1 MHAGEAQETLMNPDH
16 ALLTPEAIGRA
27 DQFAIAQ
34 GVSGATLMAAAGQ
47 AISDAIMARWARR
60 PTAVLCGPGNN
71 GGDGWVAACRLAH
84 AGWPVRVFSA
94 CDVSALKGDAAGAAK
109 GWSGP
114 VEALEACDPARFGL
128 VIDALFG
135 AGLSRPLDGL
145 AARLAVAC
153 LAGPVVVS
161 ADVPSGLDGERAK
174 ADGAV
179 FRADLTVTFHRLKPA
194 HVLQPGRAQCGQIV
208 CADIGIPDGWEAEA
222 TPCAELNHPDLW
234 PVAGLELEAGA
245 HKHKRGRLMV
255 LSGPAGATGAARL
268 SAKAGLI
275 GGAGFVTLACP
286 PGAVAEAA
294 VDPLLVTRA
303 LGEGDFS
310 ATLASAR
317 ASAAVLGPGAG
328 PDEALKARVGAACAA
343 RIPLV
348 LDADAL
354 SVFADAPETL
364 FSQLHPRCVLT
375 PHAGEFERLF
385 PGLASGALNKI
396 EAAREAAR
404 LAHAVMVFKGPDTVI
419 AAPGGAVR
427 VNVHASARLATAGT
441 GDVLA
446 GLIGALLAQGQAP
459 FDAASAAVWLHGDA
473 GRRLGPGESAADLL
487 SRLPDALAAER
498 SRRLRA
504 RALQRLAANR

>member
-1 MHAGEAQETLMNPDH
+1 MNPDH
-16 ALLTPEAIGRA
+16 ALLTPGAMARA
-27 DQFAIAQ
+27 DQFAISQ
-34 GVSGATLMAAAGQ
+34 GVSGAALMEAAGQ
-47 AISDAIMARWARR
+47 AISDAILARWAPR

-71 GGDGWVAACRLAH
+71 GGDGWVAARFLAQR
-84 AGWPVRVFSA
+84 GWPVRVFSA
-94 CDVSALKGDAAGAAK
+94 CAIGALKGDAAGAAK
-109 GWSGP
+109 GWTGP
-114 VEALEACDPARFGL
+114 VEALDACDPGPFGL

-135 AGLSRPLDGL
+135 AGLSRPLDGE
-145 AARLAVAC
+145 AARLAAAC
-153 LAGPVVVS
+153 GHGATVVS
-161 ADVPSGLDGERAK
+161 ADVPSGLDGLRAK
-174 ADGAV
+174 AGGPV
-179 FRADLTVTFHRLKPA
+179 FQAALTVTFHRLKPA
-194 HVLQPGRAQCGQIV
+194 HVLQPGRALCGEIV
-208 CADIGIPDGWEAEA
+208 CADIGIPAGWEQEA
-222 TPCAELNHPDLW
+222 VPCGELNHPDLW

-245 HKHKRGRLMV
+245 HKHARGRLLV
-255 LSGPAGATGAARL
+255 LSGPPGAGGAARL
-268 SAKAGLI
+268 AAKAGLL

-310 ATLASAR
+310 AALASAR

-328 PDEALKARVGAACAA
+328 PDEALKARVAAACAA

-385 PGLASGALNKI
+385 PGLASGAINKI

-404 LAHAVMVFKGPDTVI
+404 LTHAVIVFKGPDTVI

-446 GLIGALLAQGQAP
+446 GLTGALLAQGQMP
-459 FDAASAAVWLHGDA
+459 FDAACAAVWLHGDA
-473 GRRLGPGESAADLL
+473 GRRLGPGASAGDLL
-487 SRLPDALAAER
+487 AGLPDALGRER
-498 SRRLRA
+498 DRRVRV
-504 RALQRLAANR
+504 RALQRLAVTR